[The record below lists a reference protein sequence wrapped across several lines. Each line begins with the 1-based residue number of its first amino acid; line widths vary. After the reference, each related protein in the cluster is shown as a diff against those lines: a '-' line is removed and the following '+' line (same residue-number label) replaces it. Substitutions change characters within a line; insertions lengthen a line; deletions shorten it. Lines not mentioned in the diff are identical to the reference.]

1 MYFCPE
7 NWSARQFH
15 CCANCHHILRISKD
29 TPCLGSAEAF
39 PSISQKWGRWPGCH
53 GRAQRDLAWEIAGL
67 NISTLPLPYRDSKST
82 GSSRQRPA
90 HSDEGEQSAADP
102 VGAVSFDS
110 GEGVAAYLLSLTA
123 VSRINFGVTPCC
135 GMRAALLRDGF
146 PGKICDLILN
156 V

>member
-1 MYFCPE
+1 M
-7 NWSARQFH
+7 
-15 CCANCHHILRISKD
+15 
-29 TPCLGSAEAF
+29 SAEAF
-39 PSISQKWGRWPGCH
+39 PSVSRKRRRRPRCR

-67 NISTLPLPYRDSKST
+67 DISTLPLPYRDSKST

-102 VGAVSFDS
+102 VGAVSFDT

-123 VSRINFGVTPCC
+123 ASGINFGVTPRC
-135 GMRAALLRDGF
+135 GMRAALLCDGL